1 MKKLVSV
8 ALSAIMTVSVLAP
21 CRGVMAQ
28 QAAESET
35 ISTYSA
41 SRASDESKFI
51 IDENGVI
58 TSYKGYKLT
67 VTVPETINGI
77 IPTKIGDGAFENN
90 VVVRNITL
98 PDSVTVIGKNA
109 FKKSYVE
116 TVTANGVVEL
126 QDSCFAKSSL
136 KSADFP
142 KTEVEHNAFNG
153 SNIASVNMPKLK
165 SADGGFTDCKK
176 LKTVKVASLESIAN
190 GAFSGCTA
198 LQKVYASKLKKFDSS
213 DFSDSKTIEMLFLP
227 GADTIN
233 LDVTHNMTLYCGDN
247 WKNGGISN
255 PNKYTLNIIG
265 GDDVV
270 SQHTQNL
277 DNDAYT
283 HRSTDDII
291 DTLGAQIRTKDNGL
305 RFGFQIDM
313 QKLDFFS
320 LLLSATDAS
329 FGFVY
334 TYDSLDGK
342 TEAEKNQILRAGA
355 SGVHTR
361 TASNYNSNGFYF
373 NYNAVFTSIPSNHL
387 SDKVYIR
394 GYFCVDGM
402 YIYSP
407 VVSNSYADVASAVLA
422 DDSVEQGIKDSV
434 KLSLKEVQ

>member
-35 ISTYSA
+35 VSTYSA

-67 VTVPETINGI
+67 VTVPETIKGI

-90 VVVRNITL
+90 VIVRNITL

-142 KTEVEHNAFNG
+142 KTEIEHNAFNG
-153 SNIASVNMPKLK
+153 SNIASVDMPKLK

-176 LKTVKVASLESIAN
+176 LKTVKVSSLESIAN

-227 GADTIN
+227 SADTIN

-277 DNDAYT
+277 ESDAYT

-291 DTLGAQIRTKDNGL
+291 DTLGAQIRTRDNGL
-305 RFGFQIDM
+305 RFGFQM
-313 QKLDFFS
+313 NTQKLNLFD
-320 LLLSATDAS
+320 LLLSATNAE

-342 TEAEKNQILRAGA
+342 TQEEQNQLLRAGKN
-355 SGVHTR
+355 GVH
-361 TASNYNSNGFYF
+361 SKIGNNYNSSGFYF
-373 NYNAVFTSIPSNHL
+373 NYNAVFTGIPSNHL
-387 SDKVYIR
+387 NDEISIR

-402 YIYSP
+402 YFYSP
-407 VVSNSYADVASAVLA
+407 VITRSYAEVASSVLA
-422 DDSVEQGIKDSV
+422 DNSVEQGIKNNV
-434 KLSLKEVQ
+434 KLSLGEV

>member
-1 MKKLVSV
+1 MKKFVSV
-8 ALSAIMTVSVLAP
+8 ALSAIMAVSVLAP
-21 CRGVMAQ
+21 CQGVLAQ
-28 QAAESET
+28 ENVNYET
-35 ISTYSA
+35 VSSYSA
-41 SRASDESKFI
+41 SRASDESKFV

-58 TSYKGYKLT
+58 TAYKGYKLT

-116 TVTANGVVEL
+116 TVTANGAVEL

-142 KTEVEHNAFNG
+142 KAEIEHNAFNG

-165 SADGGFTDCKK
+165 NADGGFSDCKK
-176 LKTVKVASLESIAN
+176 LKTVKAPSLESIAN
-190 GAFSGCTA
+190 GAFGGCTA
-198 LQKVYASKLKKFDSS
+198 LQKVYASKLKNFDSS

-227 GADTIN
+227 SADTIN

-265 GDDVV
+265 GDEVV

-277 DNDAYT
+277 DSDAYV

-291 DTLGAQIRTKDNGL
+291 DALGAQIRTRDNGL
-305 RFGFQIDM
+305 RFGFQM
-313 QKLDFFS
+313 NTQKLNLFD
-320 LLLSATDAS
+320 LLLSATNAE

-342 TEAEKNQILRAGA
+342 TQEEQNQLLRAGKN
-355 SGVHTR
+355 GVHSKTG
-361 TASNYNSNGFYF
+361 SNYNSSGFYF
-373 NYNAVFTSIPSNHL
+373 NYNAVFTGIPSNHL
-387 SDKVYIR
+387 NDEISIR
-394 GYFCVDGM
+394 SYFCVDGM
-402 YIYSP
+402 YFFSP
-407 VVSNSYADVASAVLA
+407 VITRSYAEVASSVLA
-422 DDSVEQGIKDSV
+422 DNSVEQGIKNNV
-434 KLSLKEVQ
+434 KLSLGEV

>member
-1 MKKLVSV
+1 
-8 ALSAIMTVSVLAP
+8 
-21 CRGVMAQ
+21 
-28 QAAESET
+28 
-35 ISTYSA
+35 
-41 SRASDESKFI
+41 
-51 IDENGVI
+51 
-58 TSYKGYKLT
+58 
-67 VTVPETINGI
+67 
-77 IPTKIGDGAFENN
+77 
-90 VVVRNITL
+90 
-98 PDSVTVIGKNA
+98 
-109 FKKSYVE
+109 
-116 TVTANGVVEL
+116 
-126 QDSCFAKSSL
+126 
-136 KSADFP
+136 
-142 KTEVEHNAFNG
+142 
-153 SNIASVNMPKLK
+153 MPKLK

-176 LKTVKVASLESIAN
+176 LKTVKVSSLESITN

-247 WKNGGISN
+247 WKNGDISN
-255 PNKYTLNIIG
+255 PNKFNLNIIG
-265 GDDVV
+265 GDNVV
-270 SQHTQNL
+270 SMHTKNL

-320 LLLSATDAS
+320 LLLSATDAE

-334 TYDSLDGK
+334 TYDSLEEK
-342 TEAEKNQILRAGA
+342 TQEEKNNLLRIGNN
-355 SGVHTR
+355 GVHSKI
-361 TASNYNSNGFYF
+361 ASNYNSKGFYF

>member
-1 MKKLVSV
+1 MKKFVSV
-8 ALSAIMTVSVLAP
+8 ALSAIMAASVLAP
-21 CRGVMAQ
+21 CQGVLAQ
-28 QAAESET
+28 ENVNYET
-35 ISTYSA
+35 VGTYSA

-51 IDENGVI
+51 IDENGVV
-58 TSYKGYKLT
+58 TAYKGYKLT

-90 VVVRNITL
+90 VVVRNITF

-142 KTEVEHNAFNG
+142 KAEIEHNAFNG

-165 SADGGFTDCKK
+165 NADGGFSDCKK
-176 LKTVKVASLESIAN
+176 LKTVKVSSLESIAN
-190 GAFSGCTA
+190 RAFSGCTA

-265 GDDVV
+265 GDEVV

-277 DNDAYT
+277 DSDAYV

-291 DTLGAQIRTKDNGL
+291 DTLGAQIRTRDNGL
-305 RFGFQIDM
+305 RFGFQM
-313 QKLDFFS
+313 NTQKLNLFD
-320 LLLSATDAS
+320 LLLSATNAE

-334 TYDSLDGK
+334 TYNSLDGK
-342 TEAEKNQILRAGA
+342 TQEEQNQLLRAGKN
-355 SGVHTR
+355 GVHSKTG
-361 TASNYNSNGFYF
+361 SNYNSSGFYF
-373 NYNAVFTSIPSNHL
+373 NYNAVFTGIPSNHL
-387 SDKVYIR
+387 NDEISIR

-402 YIYSP
+402 YFYSP
-407 VVSNSYADVASAVLA
+407 VITRSYAEVASSVLA
-422 DDSVEQGIKDSV
+422 DNSVEQGVKNNV
-434 KLSLKEVQ
+434 KLSLGEV

>member
-1 MKKLVSV
+1 MKKFVSV

-21 CRGVMAQ
+21 CQGVMAQ
-28 QAAESET
+28 EASSFET
-35 ISTYSA
+35 VSTYSA
-41 SRASDESKFI
+41 PRATEESKFT

-58 TSYKGYKLT
+58 TAYRGVKRSI
-67 VTVPETINGI
+67 VVPDTINGI
-77 IPTKIGDGAFENN
+77 VPTKIGDGVFESNI
-90 VVVRNITL
+90 VIRSITL
-98 PDSVTVIGKNA
+98 PDTVTVIGKNA
-109 FKKSYVE
+109 FRKSYVE
-116 TVTANGVVEL
+116 TVTAKGVL
-126 QDSCFAKSSL
+126 RLDDYCFANSSL

-142 KTEVEHNAFNG
+142 VVEEEYNAFNG

-165 SADGGFTDCKK
+165 VAENGFTGCKK
-176 LKTVKVASLESIAN
+176 LKTVNASSLETVGSD
-190 GAFSGCTA
+190 AFSGCTS
-198 LQKVYASKLKKFDSS
+198 LQKLYASKLKSFNSS

-247 WKNGGISN
+247 WKNGDISN
-255 PNKYTLNIIG
+255 PDKFALNIIG
-265 GDDVV
+265 GDEVV

-277 DNDAYT
+277 DSEAYV

-291 DTLGAQIRTKDNGL
+291 DALGTQIRTRDNGL

-320 LLLSATDAS
+320 LLLSATDAE

-355 SGVHTR
+355 SGVHTK
-361 TASNYNSNGFYF
+361 TAGNYNSNGFYF

-407 VVSNSYADVASAVLA
+407 VVSNSYADVAFAVLN
-422 DDSVEQGIKDSV
+422 DDSVEQSIKENV

>member
-1 MKKLVSV
+1 MKKFLSV
-8 ALSAIMTVSVLAP
+8 AMSAIMAVSVLAP
-21 CRGVMAQ
+21 CQGVMAQ
-28 QAAESET
+28 ENVNYET
-35 ISTYSA
+35 VSTYSA

-51 IDENGVI
+51 IDKNGVV
-58 TSYKGYKLT
+58 TAYKGYKLT

-98 PDSVTVIGKNA
+98 PDSVTVIGKKA

-126 QDSCFAKSSL
+126 QDSCFAQSSL

-142 KTEVEHNAFNG
+142 KAEIEHNAFNG

-165 SADGGFTDCKK
+165 NADGGFSDCKK
-176 LKTVKVASLESIAN
+176 LKTVKASSLESIAN
-190 GAFSGCTA
+190 GAFGGCTA
-198 LQKVYASKLKKFDSS
+198 LQKVYASKLKNFNSS

-227 GADTIN
+227 SADTIN

-265 GDDVV
+265 GDEVV
-270 SQHTQNL
+270 ALHTSDL
-277 DNDAYT
+277 ESDAYV

-291 DTLGAQIRTKDNGL
+291 DALGAQIRTRDNGL
-305 RFGFQIDM
+305 RFGFQM
-313 QKLDFFS
+313 NTQKLNLFD
-320 LLLSATDAS
+320 LLLSATNAE

-342 TEAEKNQILRAGA
+342 TQEEQNQLLRAGKN
-355 SGVHTR
+355 GVHSKTG
-361 TASNYNSNGFYF
+361 SNYNSSGFYF
-373 NYNAVFTSIPSNHL
+373 NYNAVFTGIPSNHL
-387 SDKVYIR
+387 NDEISIR

-402 YIYSP
+402 YFYSP
-407 VVSNSYADVASAVLA
+407 VITRSYAEVASSVLA
-422 DDSVEQGIKDSV
+422 DNSVEQGVKNNV
-434 KLSLKEVQ
+434 KLSLGEV

>member
-35 ISTYSA
+35 VSTYSA

-165 SADGGFTDCKK
+165 NADGGFSDCKK
-176 LKTVKVASLESIAN
+176 LKTVKASSLESIAN
-190 GAFSGCTA
+190 GAFGGCTA
-198 LQKVYASKLKKFDSS
+198 LQKVYASKLKNFDSS

-227 GADTIN
+227 SADTIN

-265 GDDVV
+265 GDEVV
-270 SQHTQNL
+270 ALHTSDL
-277 DNDAYT
+277 DSDAYV

-291 DTLGAQIRTKDNGL
+291 DALGAQIRTRDNGL
-305 RFGFQIDM
+305 RFGFQM
-313 QKLDFFS
+313 NTQKLNLFD
-320 LLLSATDAS
+320 LLLSATNAE

-342 TEAEKNQILRAGA
+342 TQEEQNQLLRAGKN
-355 SGVHTR
+355 GVHSKIG
-361 TASNYNSNGFYF
+361 SNYNSSGFYF
-373 NYNAVFTSIPSNHL
+373 NYNAVFTGIPSNHL
-387 SDKVYIR
+387 NDEISIR

-407 VVSNSYADVASAVLA
+407 VVSNSYADVALAVLN
-422 DDSVEQGIKDSV
+422 DEYVEQGIKNNV
-434 KLSLKEVQ
+434 KLSLREV

>member
-1 MKKLVSV
+1 MKKFVSV
-8 ALSAIMTVSVLAP
+8 ALSAIMAVSVLAP
-21 CRGVMAQ
+21 CQGVLAQ
-28 QAAESET
+28 ENVNYET
-35 ISTYSA
+35 VSTYSA

-58 TSYKGYKLT
+58 TAYKGYKLT

-126 QDSCFAKSSL
+126 QDSCFARSSL

-142 KTEVEHNAFNG
+142 KAEIEHNAFNG

-165 SADGGFTDCKK
+165 NADGGFTDCKK
-176 LKTVKVASLESIAN
+176 LKTVKASSLESIGN

-227 GADTIN
+227 SADTIN

-247 WKNGGISN
+247 WKNGDISN

-265 GDDVV
+265 GDEVV

-277 DNDAYT
+277 DSDAYV

-291 DTLGAQIRTKDNGL
+291 DALGAQIRTRDNGL
-305 RFGFQIDM
+305 RFGFQM
-313 QKLDFFS
+313 NTQKLNLFD
-320 LLLSATDAS
+320 LLLSATNAE

-342 TEAEKNQILRAGA
+342 TQEEQNQLLRAGKN
-355 SGVHTR
+355 GVHSKIG
-361 TASNYNSNGFYF
+361 SNYNSSGFYF
-373 NYNAVFTSIPSNHL
+373 NYNAVFTGIPSNHL
-387 SDKVYIR
+387 NDEISIR

-402 YIYSP
+402 YFYSP
-407 VVSNSYADVASAVLA
+407 VITRSYAEVASSVLA
-422 DDSVEQGIKDSV
+422 DNSVEQEVKNNV
-434 KLSLKEVQ
+434 KLSLGEV

>member
-1 MKKLVSV
+1 MKKFLSV
-8 ALSAIMTVSVLAP
+8 ALSAIMAVSVLAP
-21 CRGVMAQ
+21 CQGVLAQ
-28 QAAESET
+28 ENVNYET
-35 ISTYSA
+35 VSSYSA
-41 SRASDESKFI
+41 SRASDESKFV
-51 IDENGVI
+51 IDENGVV
-58 TSYKGYKLT
+58 TAYKGYKLT

-142 KTEVEHNAFNG
+142 KAEIEHNAFNG

-165 SADGGFTDCKK
+165 SADGGFSDCKK
-176 LKTVKVASLESIAN
+176 LKTVKASSLESIAN
-190 GAFSGCTA
+190 GAFGGCTA

-227 GADTIN
+227 SADTIN

-265 GDDVV
+265 GDEVV

-277 DNDAYT
+277 DSDAYV

-291 DTLGAQIRTKDNGL
+291 DALGAQIRTRDNGL
-305 RFGFQIDM
+305 RFGFQM
-313 QKLDFFS
+313 NTQKLNLFD
-320 LLLSATDAS
+320 LLLSATNAE

-342 TEAEKNQILRAGA
+342 TQEEQNQLLRAGKN
-355 SGVHTR
+355 GVHSKTG
-361 TASNYNSNGFYF
+361 SNYNSSGFYF

-407 VVSNSYADVASAVLA
+407 VVSNSYADVALAVLN
-422 DDSVEQGIKDSV
+422 DEYVEQGIKNNV
-434 KLSLKEVQ
+434 KLSLGEV

>member
-1 MKKLVSV
+1 MKKFVSV
-8 ALSAIMTVSVLAP
+8 ALSAIMAVSVLAP
-21 CRGVMAQ
+21 CQGVMAQ
-28 QAAESET
+28 ENVNYET
-35 ISTYSA
+35 VSTYSA

-58 TSYKGYKLT
+58 TAYKGYKLT
-67 VTVPETINGI
+67 VTVPKTINGI

-142 KTEVEHNAFNG
+142 KAEIEHNAFNG
-153 SNIASVNMPKLK
+153 SNIASVNMPKLR
-165 SADGGFTDCKK
+165 SADGGFSDCKK
-176 LKTVKVASLESIAN
+176 LKTVKASSLESIGN
-190 GAFSGCTA
+190 GAFGGCTA
-198 LQKVYASKLKKFDSS
+198 LQKVYASKLKNFDSS
-213 DFSDSKTIEMLFLP
+213 DFFDSKTIEMLFLP
-227 GADTIN
+227 SADTIN

-265 GDDVV
+265 GDEVV
-270 SQHTQNL
+270 ALHTSDL
-277 DNDAYT
+277 DSDAYV

-291 DTLGAQIRTKDNGL
+291 DALGAQIRTRDNGL
-305 RFGFQIDM
+305 RFGFQM
-313 QKLDFFS
+313 NTQKLNLFD
-320 LLLSATDAS
+320 LLLSATNAE

-342 TEAEKNQILRAGA
+342 TQEEQNQLLRAGKN
-355 SGVHTR
+355 GVHSKTG
-361 TASNYNSNGFYF
+361 SNYNSSGFYF
-373 NYNAVFTSIPSNHL
+373 NYNAVFTGIPLNHL
-387 SDKVYIR
+387 NDKISIR

-402 YIYSP
+402 YFYSP
-407 VVSNSYADVASAVLA
+407 VITRSYAEVASSVLA
-422 DDSVEQGIKDSV
+422 DNSVEQGVKNNV
-434 KLSLKEVQ
+434 KLSLGEV

>member
-21 CRGVMAQ
+21 CQGVMAQ

-35 ISTYSA
+35 VSTYSA

-142 KTEVEHNAFNG
+142 KTEIEHNAFNG
-153 SNIASVNMPKLK
+153 SNIASVDMPKLK
-165 SADGGFTDCKK
+165 SADGGFSDCKK
-176 LKTVKVASLESIAN
+176 LKTVKASSLESIDN
-190 GAFSGCTA
+190 GAFGGCTA
-198 LQKVYASKLKKFDSS
+198 LQKVYASKLKSFDSS

-227 GADTIN
+227 SADTIN

-265 GDDVV
+265 GDEVV

-277 DNDAYT
+277 DSDAYV

-291 DTLGAQIRTKDNGL
+291 DTLGAQIRTRDNGL
-305 RFGFQIDM
+305 RFGFQM
-313 QKLDFFS
+313 NTQKLNLFD
-320 LLLSATDAS
+320 LLLSATNAE

-342 TEAEKNQILRAGA
+342 TQEEQNQLLRAGKN
-355 SGVHTR
+355 GVHSKTG
-361 TASNYNSNGFYF
+361 SNYNSSGFYF
-373 NYNAVFTSIPSNHL
+373 NYNAVFTGIPSNHL
-387 SDKVYIR
+387 NDEISIR

-402 YIYSP
+402 YFYSP
-407 VVSNSYADVASAVLA
+407 VITRSYAEVASSVLA
-422 DDSVEQGIKDSV
+422 DNSVEQGIKNNV
-434 KLSLKEVQ
+434 KLSLGEV

>member
-1 MKKLVSV
+1 MKKFLSV
-8 ALSAIMTVSVLAP
+8 ALSAIMAVSVLAP
-21 CRGVMAQ
+21 CQGVLAQ
-28 QAAESET
+28 ENVNYET
-35 ISTYSA
+35 VSSYSA
-41 SRASDESKFI
+41 SRASDESKFV
-51 IDENGVI
+51 IDENGVV
-58 TSYKGYKLT
+58 TAYKGYKLT

-142 KTEVEHNAFNG
+142 KAEIEHNAFNG

-165 SADGGFTDCKK
+165 SADGGFSDCKK
-176 LKTVKVASLESIAN
+176 LKTVKASSLESIAN
-190 GAFSGCTA
+190 GAFGGCTA

-227 GADTIN
+227 SADTIN

-265 GDDVV
+265 GDEVV

-277 DNDAYT
+277 DSDAYV

-291 DTLGAQIRTKDNGL
+291 DALGAQIRTRDNGL
-305 RFGFQIDM
+305 RFGFQM
-313 QKLDFFS
+313 NTQKLNLFD
-320 LLLSATDAS
+320 LLLSATNAE

-342 TEAEKNQILRAGA
+342 TQEEQNQLLRAGKN
-355 SGVHTR
+355 GVHSKTG
-361 TASNYNSNGFYF
+361 SNYNSSGFYF
-373 NYNAVFTSIPSNHL
+373 NYNAVFTGIPSNHL
-387 SDKVYIR
+387 NDEISIR

-402 YIYSP
+402 YFYSP
-407 VVSNSYADVASAVLA
+407 VITRSYAEVASSVLA
-422 DDSVEQGIKDSV
+422 DNSVEQGVKNNV
-434 KLSLKEVQ
+434 KLSLGEV

>member
-1 MKKLVSV
+1 MKKFVSV
-8 ALSAIMTVSVLAP
+8 ALSAIMAVSVLAP
-21 CRGVMAQ
+21 CQGVLAQ
-28 QAAESET
+28 ENVNYET
-35 ISTYSA
+35 VSTYSA

-51 IDENGVI
+51 IDKNGVI
-58 TSYKGYKLT
+58 TAYKGYKLT

-142 KTEVEHNAFNG
+142 KAEIEHNAFNG

-165 SADGGFTDCKK
+165 SADGGFSDCKK
-176 LKTVKVASLESIAN
+176 LKTVKASSLESIAN
-190 GAFSGCTA
+190 RAFGGCTA

-227 GADTIN
+227 SADTIN

-247 WKNGGISN
+247 WKNGDISN

-265 GDDVV
+265 GDEVV

-277 DNDAYT
+277 DSDAYI

-291 DTLGAQIRTKDNGL
+291 DALGAQIRTRDNGL
-305 RFGFQIDM
+305 RFGFQM
-313 QKLDFFS
+313 NTQKLNLFD
-320 LLLSATDAS
+320 LLLSATNAE

-342 TEAEKNQILRAGA
+342 TQEEQNQLLRAGKN
-355 SGVHTR
+355 GVHSKNG
-361 TASNYNSNGFYF
+361 SNYNSSGFYF
-373 NYNAVFTSIPSNHL
+373 NYNAVFTGIPLNHL
-387 SDKVYIR
+387 NDEISIR

-402 YIYSP
+402 YFYSP
-407 VVSNSYADVASAVLA
+407 VITRSYAEVASSVLA
-422 DDSVEQGIKDSV
+422 DNSVEQGVKNNV
-434 KLSLKEVQ
+434 KLSLGEV

>member
-1 MKKLVSV
+1 MKKFVSV
-8 ALSAIMTVSVLAP
+8 ALSAIMAASVLAP
-21 CRGVMAQ
+21 CQGVLAQ
-28 QAAESET
+28 ENVNYET
-35 ISTYSA
+35 VGTYSA
-41 SRASDESKFI
+41 TRASDESKFV

-58 TSYKGYKLT
+58 TAYKGYKLT

-142 KTEVEHNAFNG
+142 KAEIEHNAFNG

-165 SADGGFTDCKK
+165 NADGGFTDCKK
-176 LKTVKVASLESIAN
+176 LKTVKASSLESIAN
-190 GAFSGCTA
+190 GAFGGCTA

-265 GDDVV
+265 GDEVV
-270 SQHTQNL
+270 ALHTSDL
-277 DNDAYT
+277 ESDAYV

-291 DTLGAQIRTKDNGL
+291 DTLGAQIRTRDNGL
-305 RFGFQIDM
+305 RFGFQM
-313 QKLDFFS
+313 NTQKLNLFD
-320 LLLSATDAS
+320 LLLSATNAE

-342 TEAEKNQILRAGA
+342 TQEEQNQLLRAGKN
-355 SGVHTR
+355 GVHSKTG
-361 TASNYNSNGFYF
+361 SNYNSSGFYF
-373 NYNAVFTSIPSNHL
+373 NYNAVFTGIPSNHL
-387 SDKVYIR
+387 NDEISIR

-402 YIYSP
+402 YFYSP
-407 VVSNSYADVASAVLA
+407 VITRSYAEVASSVLA
-422 DDSVEQGIKDSV
+422 DNSVEQGIKNNV
-434 KLSLKEVQ
+434 KLSLGEV

>member
-1 MKKLVSV
+1 MKKFVSV
-8 ALSAIMTVSVLAP
+8 ALSAIMAASVLAP
-21 CRGVMAQ
+21 CQGVLAQ
-28 QAAESET
+28 ENVNYET
-35 ISTYSA
+35 VSSYSA
-41 SRASDESKFI
+41 TRATDESKFI

-58 TSYKGYKLT
+58 TAYKGYKLT

-142 KTEVEHNAFNG
+142 KAEIEHNAFNG

-165 SADGGFTDCKK
+165 SADGGFSDCKK
-176 LKTVKVASLESIAN
+176 LKTVKASSLESIAN
-190 GAFSGCTA
+190 RAFGGCTA

-227 GADTIN
+227 SADTIN

-247 WKNGGISN
+247 WKNGDISN

-265 GDDVV
+265 GDEVV

-277 DNDAYT
+277 DSDAYI

-291 DTLGAQIRTKDNGL
+291 DALGAQIRTRDNGL
-305 RFGFQIDM
+305 RFGFQM
-313 QKLDFFS
+313 NTQKLNLFD
-320 LLLSATDAS
+320 LLLSATNAE

-342 TEAEKNQILRAGA
+342 TQEEQNQLLRAGKN
-355 SGVHTR
+355 GVHSKNG
-361 TASNYNSNGFYF
+361 SNYNSSGFYF
-373 NYNAVFTSIPSNHL
+373 NYNAVFTGIPLNHL
-387 SDKVYIR
+387 NDEISIR

-402 YIYSP
+402 YFYSP
-407 VVSNSYADVASAVLA
+407 VITRSYAEVASSVLA
-422 DDSVEQGIKDSV
+422 DNSVEQGVKNNV
-434 KLSLKEVQ
+434 KLSLGEV

>member
-1 MKKLVSV
+1 MKKFLSV

-21 CRGVMAQ
+21 CQGVLAQ
-28 QAAESET
+28 ENVNYET
-35 ISTYSA
+35 VSTYSA

-51 IDENGVI
+51 IDENGVV
-58 TSYKGYKLT
+58 TAYKGYKLT

-77 IPTKIGDGAFENN
+77 VPTKIGDGAFENN

-165 SADGGFTDCKK
+165 NADGGFSDCKK
-176 LKTVKVASLESIAN
+176 LKTVKASSLESIAN

-255 PNKYTLNIIG
+255 PDKFALNIIG
-265 GDDVV
+265 GDEVV

-277 DNDAYT
+277 DSDAYV

-291 DTLGAQIRTKDNGL
+291 DALGAQIRTRDNGL
-305 RFGFQIDM
+305 RFGFQM
-313 QKLDFFS
+313 NTQKLNLFD
-320 LLLSATDAS
+320 LLLSATNAE

-342 TEAEKNQILRAGA
+342 TQEEQNQLLRAGKN
-355 SGVHTR
+355 GVHSKIG
-361 TASNYNSNGFYF
+361 SNYNSSVFYF
-373 NYNAVFTSIPSNHL
+373 NYNAVFTGIPSNHL

-422 DDSVEQGIKDSV
+422 DDSVEQGVKNNV
-434 KLSLKEVQ
+434 KLSLGEV

>member
-1 MKKLVSV
+1 MKKFLSV
-8 ALSAIMTVSVLAP
+8 ALSAIMAVSVLAP
-21 CRGVMAQ
+21 CQGVMAQ
-28 QAAESET
+28 ENVNYET
-35 ISTYSA
+35 VGTYSA

-51 IDENGVI
+51 IDENGVV
-58 TSYKGYKLT
+58 TAYKGYKLT
-67 VTVPETINGI
+67 VTVPDTINGI

-142 KTEVEHNAFNG
+142 KAEIEHNAFNG

-165 SADGGFTDCKK
+165 NADGGFSDCKK
-176 LKTVKVASLESIAN
+176 LKTVKASSLESIAN
-190 GAFSGCTA
+190 GAFVGCTA
-198 LQKVYASKLKKFDSS
+198 LQKVYASKLKNFDSS

-227 GADTIN
+227 SADTIN

-265 GDDVV
+265 GDEVA

-277 DNDAYT
+277 DSDAYV

-291 DTLGAQIRTKDNGL
+291 DALGAQIRTRDNGL
-305 RFGFQIDM
+305 RFGFQM
-313 QKLDFFS
+313 NTQKLNLFD
-320 LLLSATDAS
+320 LLLSATNAE

-334 TYDSLDGK
+334 TYDSLDDK
-342 TEAEKNQILRAGA
+342 TQEEQNQLLRAGKN
-355 SGVHTR
+355 GVHSKTG
-361 TASNYNSNGFYF
+361 SNYNSSGFYF
-373 NYNAVFTSIPSNHL
+373 NYNAVFTGIPLNHL
-387 SDKVYIR
+387 NDEISIR

-402 YIYSP
+402 YFYSP
-407 VVSNSYADVASAVLA
+407 VITRSYVEVASSVLA
-422 DDSVEQGIKDSV
+422 DNSVEQEVKNNV
-434 KLSLKEVQ
+434 KLSLGEV

>member
-1 MKKLVSV
+1 MKKFLSV
-8 ALSAIMTVSVLAP
+8 ALSAIMAVSVLAP
-21 CRGVMAQ
+21 CQGVLAQ
-28 QAAESET
+28 ENVNYET
-35 ISTYSA
+35 VGTYSA

-58 TSYKGYKLT
+58 TAYKGYKLT

-126 QDSCFAKSSL
+126 QDSCFAQSSL

-142 KTEVEHNAFNG
+142 KAEIEHNAFNG
-153 SNIASVNMPKLK
+153 SNIASVDMPKLK
-165 SADGGFTDCKK
+165 SADGGFSDCKK
-176 LKTVKVASLESIAN
+176 LKTVKASSLESIAN
-190 GAFSGCTA
+190 GAFGGCSA

-227 GADTIN
+227 SADTIN

-265 GDDVV
+265 GDEVV

-277 DNDAYT
+277 DSDAYV

-291 DTLGAQIRTKDNGL
+291 DALGAQIRTRDNGL
-305 RFGFQIDM
+305 RFGFQM
-313 QKLDFFS
+313 NTQKLNLFD
-320 LLLSATDAS
+320 LLLSATNAE

-334 TYDSLDGK
+334 TYNSLDGK
-342 TEAEKNQILRAGA
+342 TQEEQNQLLRAGKN
-355 SGVHTR
+355 GVHSKTGN
-361 TASNYNSNGFYF
+361 NYNSSGFYF
-373 NYNAVFTSIPSNHL
+373 NYNAVFTGIPSNHL
-387 SDKVYIR
+387 NDEISIR

-402 YIYSP
+402 YFYSP
-407 VVSNSYADVASAVLA
+407 VITRSYAEVASSVLA
-422 DDSVEQGIKDSV
+422 DNSVEQGVKNNV
-434 KLSLKEVQ
+434 KLSLGEV

>member
-1 MKKLVSV
+1 MKKFVSV
-8 ALSAIMTVSVLAP
+8 ALSAIMAVSVLAP
-21 CRGVMAQ
+21 CQGVMAQ
-28 QAAESET
+28 ENVNYET
-35 ISTYSA
+35 VSSYSA
-41 SRASDESKFI
+41 TRATDESKFV

-58 TSYKGYKLT
+58 TAYKGYKLT
-67 VTVPETINGI
+67 VTVPDTINGI

-142 KTEVEHNAFNG
+142 KAEIEHNAFNG

-176 LKTVKVASLESIAN
+176 LKTVKASSLESIGN
-190 GAFSGCTA
+190 GAFGGCTA

-227 GADTIN
+227 SADTIN

-247 WKNGGISN
+247 WKNGDISN
-255 PNKYTLNIIG
+255 PNKFALNIIG

-277 DNDAYT
+277 DNDAYI

-291 DTLGAQIRTKDNGL
+291 DTLGAQIRTRDNGL
-305 RFGFQIDM
+305 RFGFQM
-313 QKLDFFS
+313 NTQKLNLFD
-320 LLLSATDAS
+320 LLLSATNAE

-342 TEAEKNQILRAGA
+342 TQEEQNQLLRAGKN
-355 SGVHTR
+355 GVHSKIG
-361 TASNYNSNGFYF
+361 SNYNSSGFYF
-373 NYNAVFTSIPSNHL
+373 NYNAVFTGIPSNHL
-387 SDKVYIR
+387 NDEISIR
-394 GYFCVDGM
+394 SYFCVDGM
-402 YIYSP
+402 YFYSP
-407 VVSNSYADVASAVLA
+407 VITRSYAEVASSVLS
-422 DDSVEQGIKDSV
+422 DNSVEQGVKNNV
-434 KLSLKEVQ
+434 KLSLGEV

>member
-1 MKKLVSV
+1 MKKFLSV
-8 ALSAIMTVSVLAP
+8 ALSAIMAASVLAP
-21 CRGVMAQ
+21 CQGVMAQ
-28 QAAESET
+28 ENVNYET
-35 ISTYSA
+35 VSTYSA

-51 IDENGVI
+51 IDKNGVI
-58 TSYKGYKLT
+58 TAYKGYKLT

-165 SADGGFTDCKK
+165 NADGGFSDCKK
-176 LKTVKVASLESIAN
+176 LKTVKASSLESIAN
-190 GAFSGCTA
+190 GAFGGCTA

-255 PNKYTLNIIG
+255 PDKFALNIIG
-265 GDDVV
+265 GDEVV

-277 DNDAYT
+277 DSDAYV

-291 DTLGAQIRTKDNGL
+291 DALGAQIRTRDNGL
-305 RFGFQIDM
+305 RFGFQM
-313 QKLDFFS
+313 NTQKLNLFD
-320 LLLSATDAS
+320 LLLSATNAE

-342 TEAEKNQILRAGA
+342 TQEEQNQLLRAGKN
-355 SGVHTR
+355 GVHSKIG
-361 TASNYNSNGFYF
+361 SNYNSSGFYF
-373 NYNAVFTSIPSNHL
+373 NYNAVFTGIPSNHL
-387 SDKVYIR
+387 NDEISIR

-402 YIYSP
+402 YFYSP
-407 VVSNSYADVASAVLA
+407 VITRSYAEVASSVLA
-422 DDSVEQGIKDSV
+422 DNSVEQGVKNNV
-434 KLSLKEVQ
+434 KLSLGEV

>member
-1 MKKLVSV
+1 MKKFVSV
-8 ALSAIMTVSVLAP
+8 ALSAIMAVSVLAP
-21 CRGVMAQ
+21 CQGVMAQ
-28 QAAESET
+28 ENVNYET
-35 ISTYSA
+35 VSTYSA

-58 TSYKGYKLT
+58 TAYKGYKLT

-142 KTEVEHNAFNG
+142 KAEIEHNAFNG

-165 SADGGFTDCKK
+165 NADGGFTDCKK
-176 LKTVKVASLESIAN
+176 LKTVKASSLESIGN

-198 LQKVYASKLKKFDSS
+198 LQKVYASKLKNFDSS

-227 GADTIN
+227 SADTIN

-265 GDDVV
+265 GDEVV

-277 DNDAYT
+277 DSDAYV

-291 DTLGAQIRTKDNGL
+291 DALGAQIRTRDNGL
-305 RFGFQIDM
+305 RFGFQM
-313 QKLDFFS
+313 NTQKLNLFD
-320 LLLSATDAS
+320 LLLSATNAE

-342 TEAEKNQILRAGA
+342 TQEEQNQLLRAGKN
-355 SGVHTR
+355 GVH
-361 TASNYNSNGFYF
+361 SKIGNNYNSSGFYF
-373 NYNAVFTSIPSNHL
+373 NYNAVFTGIPSNHL
-387 SDKVYIR
+387 NDEISIR

-402 YIYSP
+402 YFYSP
-407 VVSNSYADVASAVLA
+407 VITRSYAEVASSVLA
-422 DDSVEQGIKDSV
+422 DNSVEQGIKNNV
-434 KLSLKEVQ
+434 KLSLGEV

>member
-1 MKKLVSV
+1 MKKFLSV
-8 ALSAIMTVSVLAP
+8 ALSAIMAASVLAP
-21 CRGVMAQ
+21 CQGVMAQ
-28 QAAESET
+28 ENVNYET
-35 ISTYSA
+35 VSTYSA

-58 TSYKGYKLT
+58 TAYKGYKLT

-142 KTEVEHNAFNG
+142 KAEIEHNAFNG

-165 SADGGFTDCKK
+165 NADGGFSDCKK
-176 LKTVKVASLESIAN
+176 LKTVKASSLESIAN
-190 GAFSGCTA
+190 GAFGGCTA

-227 GADTIN
+227 SADTIN
-233 LDVTHNMTLYCGDN
+233 LDVTHNMTLLCGDN

-265 GDDVV
+265 GDEVV

-277 DNDAYT
+277 DSDAYV

-291 DTLGAQIRTKDNGL
+291 DALGAQIRTRDNGL
-305 RFGFQIDM
+305 RFGFQM
-313 QKLDFFS
+313 NTQKLNLFD
-320 LLLSATDAS
+320 LLLSATNAE

-334 TYDSLDGK
+334 TYNSLDGK
-342 TEAEKNQILRAGA
+342 TQEEQNQLLRAGKN
-355 SGVHTR
+355 GVHSKIG
-361 TASNYNSNGFYF
+361 SNYNSSGFYF
-373 NYNAVFTSIPSNHL
+373 NYNAVFTGIPSNHL
-387 SDKVYIR
+387 NDEISIR

-402 YIYSP
+402 YFYSP
-407 VVSNSYADVASAVLA
+407 VITRSYAEVASSVLA
-422 DDSVEQGIKDSV
+422 DNSVEQGVKNNV
-434 KLSLKEVQ
+434 KLSLGEV

>member
-1 MKKLVSV
+1 MKKFLSV
-8 ALSAIMTVSVLAP
+8 ALSAIMAVSVFAP
-21 CRGVMAQ
+21 CQGVMARQ
-28 QAAESET
+28 TAENET
-35 ISTYSA
+35 IGTYSA
-41 SRASDESKFI
+41 TRASDESKFV

-58 TSYKGYKLT
+58 TAYKGYKLT
-67 VTVPETINGI
+67 VTVPDTINGI

-126 QDSCFAKSSL
+126 QDSCFARSSL

-142 KTEVEHNAFNG
+142 KAEIEHNAFNG

-165 SADGGFTDCKK
+165 NADGGFSDCKK
-176 LKTVKVASLESIAN
+176 LKTVKASSLESIAN

-227 GADTIN
+227 SADTIN

-265 GDDVV
+265 GDEVV
-270 SQHTQNL
+270 ALHTSDL
-277 DNDAYT
+277 ESDAYV

-291 DTLGAQIRTKDNGL
+291 DALGAQIRTRDNGL
-305 RFGFQIDM
+305 RFGFQMNM
-313 QKLDFFS
+313 QKLNLYD
-320 LLLSATDAS
+320 LLISATNAE

-342 TEAEKNQILRAGA
+342 TQEEQNQLLRAGKN
-355 SGVHTR
+355 GVHSKTG
-361 TASNYNSNGFYF
+361 SNYNSSGFYF
-373 NYNAVFTSIPSNHL
+373 NYNAVFTGIPSNHL
-387 SDKVYIR
+387 NDEISIR

-402 YIYSP
+402 YFYSP
-407 VVSNSYADVASAVLA
+407 VITRSYAEVASSVLA
-422 DDSVEQGIKDSV
+422 DNSVEQGVKNNV
-434 KLSLKEVQ
+434 KLSLGEV

>member
-1 MKKLVSV
+1 MKKFVSV
-8 ALSAIMTVSVLAP
+8 ALSAIMAASVLAP
-21 CRGVMAQ
+21 CQGVLAQ
-28 QAAESET
+28 ENVNYET
-35 ISTYSA
+35 VGTYSA

-51 IDENGVI
+51 IDENGVV
-58 TSYKGYKLT
+58 TAYKGYKLT

-142 KTEVEHNAFNG
+142 KAEIEHNAFNG

-165 SADGGFTDCKK
+165 NADGGFSDCKK
-176 LKTVKVASLESIAN
+176 LKTVKAPSLESIGN
-190 GAFSGCTA
+190 GAFIGCTA
-198 LQKVYASKLKKFDSS
+198 LQKVYALKLKKFDSS

-227 GADTIN
+227 SADTIN

-265 GDDVV
+265 GDEVV

-277 DNDAYT
+277 DSDAYV

-291 DTLGAQIRTKDNGL
+291 DALGAQIRTRDNGL
-305 RFGFQIDM
+305 RFGFQM
-313 QKLDFFS
+313 NTQKLNLFD
-320 LLLSATDAS
+320 LLLSATNAE

-342 TEAEKNQILRAGA
+342 TQEEQNQLLRAGKN
-355 SGVHTR
+355 GVHSKTG
-361 TASNYNSNGFYF
+361 SNYNSSGFYF
-373 NYNAVFTSIPSNHL
+373 NYNAVFTGIPSNHL
-387 SDKVYIR
+387 NDKISIR

-402 YIYSP
+402 YFYSP
-407 VVSNSYADVASAVLA
+407 VITRSYAEVASSVLA
-422 DDSVEQGIKDSV
+422 DNSVEQGVKNNV
-434 KLSLKEVQ
+434 KLSLGEV

>member
-1 MKKLVSV
+1 MKKFVSV
-8 ALSAIMTVSVLAP
+8 ALSAIMAVSVLAP
-21 CRGVMAQ
+21 CQGVLAQ
-28 QAAESET
+28 ENVNYET
-35 ISTYSA
+35 VSTYSA
-41 SRASDESKFI
+41 SRASDESKFT
-51 IDENGVI
+51 IDENGVV
-58 TSYKGYKLT
+58 TAYKGYKLT

-77 IPTKIGDGAFENN
+77 VPTKIGDGAFENN

-142 KTEVEHNAFNG
+142 KAEIEHNAFNG

-165 SADGGFTDCKK
+165 SADGGFSDCKK
-176 LKTVKVASLESIAN
+176 LKTVKASSLESIAN
-190 GAFSGCTA
+190 GAFGGCTA
-198 LQKVYASKLKKFDSS
+198 LQKVYASKLKNFDSS

-227 GADTIN
+227 SADTIN

-265 GDDVV
+265 GDEVV

-277 DNDAYT
+277 DSDAYV

-291 DTLGAQIRTKDNGL
+291 DALGAQIRTRDNGL
-305 RFGFQIDM
+305 RFGFQM
-313 QKLDFFS
+313 NTQKLNLFD
-320 LLLSATDAS
+320 LLLSATNAE

-342 TEAEKNQILRAGA
+342 TQEEQNQLLRAGKN
-355 SGVHTR
+355 GVHSKTG
-361 TASNYNSNGFYF
+361 SNYNSSGFYF
-373 NYNAVFTSIPSNHL
+373 NYNAVFTGIPLNHL
-387 SDKVYIR
+387 NDEISIR

-402 YIYSP
+402 YFYSP
-407 VVSNSYADVASAVLA
+407 VITRSYAEVASSVLA
-422 DDSVEQGIKDSV
+422 DNSVEQGVKNNV
-434 KLSLKEVQ
+434 KLSLGEV

>member
-1 MKKLVSV
+1 MKKFLSV
-8 ALSAIMTVSVLAP
+8 ALSAIMAVSVLAP
-21 CRGVMAQ
+21 CQGVLAQ
-28 QAAESET
+28 ENVNYET
-35 ISTYSA
+35 VSTYSA

-51 IDENGVI
+51 IDKNGVI
-58 TSYKGYKLT
+58 TAYKGYKLT

-116 TVTANGVVEL
+116 TVTANGAVEL

-142 KTEVEHNAFNG
+142 KAEIEHNAFNG

-165 SADGGFTDCKK
+165 NADGGFSDCKK
-176 LKTVKVASLESIAN
+176 LKTVKASSLESITK
-190 GAFSGCTA
+190 GAFGGCTA

-227 GADTIN
+227 SADTIN
-233 LDVTHNMTLYCGDN
+233 LDVTHNMTFYCGDN
-247 WKNGGISN
+247 WKNGDISN
-255 PNKYTLNIIG
+255 PNKFALNIIG

-277 DNDAYT
+277 DNDAYI

-291 DTLGAQIRTKDNGL
+291 DALGAQIRTRDNGL
-305 RFGFQIDM
+305 RFGFQM
-313 QKLDFFS
+313 NTQKLNLFD
-320 LLLSATDAS
+320 LLLSATNAE

-342 TEAEKNQILRAGA
+342 TQEEQNQLLRAGKN
-355 SGVHTR
+355 GVH
-361 TASNYNSNGFYF
+361 SKIGNNYNSSGFYF
-373 NYNAVFTSIPSNHL
+373 NYNAVFTGIPSNHL
-387 SDKVYIR
+387 NDEISIR

-402 YIYSP
+402 YFYSP
-407 VVSNSYADVASAVLA
+407 VITRSYAEVASSVLA
-422 DDSVEQGIKDSV
+422 DNSVEQGIKNNV
-434 KLSLKEVQ
+434 KLSLGEV

>member
-35 ISTYSA
+35 VSTYSA

-98 PDSVTVIGKNA
+98 PDTVTVIGKNA

-142 KTEVEHNAFNG
+142 KIEIEHNAFNG
-153 SNIASVNMPKLK
+153 SNIASVDMPKLK

-247 WKNGGISN
+247 WKNGDISN
-255 PNKYTLNIIG
+255 PNKFNLNIIG
-265 GDDVV
+265 GDNVV
-270 SQHTQNL
+270 SMHTKNL

-313 QKLDFFS
+313 QKLDFFN

-361 TASNYNSNGFYF
+361 TASNYNSKGFYF

>member
-1 MKKLVSV
+1 MKKFVSV
-8 ALSAIMTVSVLAP
+8 ALSAIMAVSVLAP
-21 CRGVMAQ
+21 CQGVMAWQ
-28 QAAESET
+28 TAENET
-35 ISTYSA
+35 VGTYSA
-41 SRASDESKFI
+41 SRASDESKFT

-58 TSYKGYKLT
+58 TAYKGYKLT

-142 KTEVEHNAFNG
+142 KAEIEHNAFNG

-176 LKTVKVASLESIAN
+176 LKTVKASSLESIAN

-198 LQKVYASKLKKFDSS
+198 LQKVYASKLKSFDSS

-227 GADTIN
+227 SADTIN

-265 GDDVV
+265 GDEVV

-277 DNDAYT
+277 DSDAYV

-291 DTLGAQIRTKDNGL
+291 DALGAQIRTRDNGL
-305 RFGFQIDM
+305 RFGFQM
-313 QKLDFFS
+313 NTQKLNLFD
-320 LLLSATDAS
+320 LLLSATNAE

-342 TEAEKNQILRAGA
+342 TQEEQNQLLRAGKN
-355 SGVHTR
+355 GVHSKIG
-361 TASNYNSNGFYF
+361 SNYNSSGFYF
-373 NYNAVFTSIPSNHL
+373 NYNAVFTGIPSNHL
-387 SDKVYIR
+387 NDEISIR

-402 YIYSP
+402 YFYSP
-407 VVSNSYADVASAVLA
+407 VITRSYAEVASSVLA
-422 DDSVEQGIKDSV
+422 DNSVEQGVKNNV
-434 KLSLKEVQ
+434 KLSLGEV

>member
-21 CRGVMAQ
+21 CQGVMAQ
-28 QAAESET
+28 QAAESESV
-35 ISTYSA
+35 STYSA

-77 IPTKIGDGAFENN
+77 IPIKIGDGAFENN

-142 KTEVEHNAFNG
+142 KTEIEHNAFNG
-153 SNIASVNMPKLK
+153 SNIASVDMPKLK

-176 LKTVKVASLESIAN
+176 MKTVKVASLESITN

-265 GDDVV
+265 GDEVV
-270 SQHTQNL
+270 RLHTQNL
-277 DNDAYT
+277 DNDAYI

-305 RFGFQIDM
+305 LFGFQIDM

-320 LLLSATDAS
+320 LLLSATDAE

-334 TYDSLDGK
+334 TYDSLEEK
-342 TEAEKNQILRAGA
+342 TQEEKNNLLRIGNN
-355 SGVHTR
+355 GVHSKI
-361 TASNYNSNGFYF
+361 ASNYNSKGFYF

>member
-1 MKKLVSV
+1 MKKFVSV
-8 ALSAIMTVSVLAP
+8 ALSAIMAVSVLAP
-21 CRGVMAQ
+21 CQGVLAQ
-28 QAAESET
+28 ENVNYET
-35 ISTYSA
+35 VSTYSA

-58 TSYKGYKLT
+58 TAYKGYKLT

-142 KTEVEHNAFNG
+142 KAEIEHNAFNG

-165 SADGGFTDCKK
+165 SADGGFSDCKK
-176 LKTVKVASLESIAN
+176 LKTVKASSLESIAN

-227 GADTIN
+227 SADTIN

-265 GDDVV
+265 GDEVV
-270 SQHTQNL
+270 SQHTKNL
-277 DNDAYT
+277 DRDAYI

-291 DTLGAQIRTKDNGL
+291 DALGAQIRTRDNGL
-305 RFGFQIDM
+305 RFGFQM
-313 QKLDFFS
+313 NTQKLNLFD
-320 LLLSATDAS
+320 LLLSATNAE

-342 TEAEKNQILRAGA
+342 TQEEQNQLLRAGKN
-355 SGVHTR
+355 GVHSKIG
-361 TASNYNSNGFYF
+361 SNYNSSGFYF
-373 NYNAVFTSIPSNHL
+373 NYNAVFTGIPSNHL
-387 SDKVYIR
+387 NDEISIR

-402 YIYSP
+402 YFYSP
-407 VVSNSYADVASAVLA
+407 VITRSYAEVASSVLA
-422 DDSVEQGIKDSV
+422 DNSVEQGVKNNV
-434 KLSLKEVQ
+434 KLSLGEV

>member
-1 MKKLVSV
+1 MKKFLSV
-8 ALSAIMTVSVLAP
+8 ALSAIMAVSVLAP
-21 CRGVMAQ
+21 CQGVMAQ
-28 QAAESET
+28 ENVNYET
-35 ISTYSA
+35 VSTYSA

-58 TSYKGYKLT
+58 TAYKGYKLT

-126 QDSCFAKSSL
+126 QDSCFARSSL

-142 KTEVEHNAFNG
+142 KAEIEHNAFNG

-165 SADGGFTDCKK
+165 NADGGFSDCKK
-176 LKTVKVASLESIAN
+176 LKTVKASSLESIAN
-190 GAFSGCTA
+190 GAFGGCTA
-198 LQKVYASKLKKFDSS
+198 LQKVYASKLKNFDSS

-227 GADTIN
+227 SADTIN

-247 WKNGGISN
+247 WKNGDISN
-255 PNKYTLNIIG
+255 PNKFALNIIG
-265 GDDVV
+265 GDEVV

-277 DNDAYT
+277 DSDAYV

-291 DTLGAQIRTKDNGL
+291 DALGAQIRTRDNGL
-305 RFGFQIDM
+305 RFGFQM
-313 QKLDFFS
+313 NTQKLNLFD
-320 LLLSATDAS
+320 LLLSATNAE

-342 TEAEKNQILRAGA
+342 TQEEQNQLLRAGKN
-355 SGVHTR
+355 GVHSKTG
-361 TASNYNSNGFYF
+361 SNYNSSGFYF
-373 NYNAVFTSIPSNHL
+373 NYNAVFTGIPSNHL
-387 SDKVYIR
+387 NDEISIR

-402 YIYSP
+402 YFYSP
-407 VVSNSYADVASAVLA
+407 VITRSYAEVASSVLA
-422 DDSVEQGIKDSV
+422 DNSVEQGVKNNV
-434 KLSLKEVQ
+434 KLSLGEV

>member
-1 MKKLVSV
+1 MKKFLSV
-8 ALSAIMTVSVLAP
+8 ALSAIMAASVLAP
-21 CRGVMAQ
+21 CQGVLAQ
-28 QAAESET
+28 ENVNYET
-35 ISTYSA
+35 VGTYSA

-51 IDENGVI
+51 IDENGVV
-58 TSYKGYKLT
+58 TAYKGYKLT

-90 VVVRNITL
+90 VVVRNITF

-142 KTEVEHNAFNG
+142 KAEIEHNAFNG

-165 SADGGFTDCKK
+165 NADGGFSDCKK
-176 LKTVKVASLESIAN
+176 LKTVKVSSLESIAN
-190 GAFSGCTA
+190 RAFSGCTA

-265 GDDVV
+265 GDEVV

-277 DNDAYT
+277 DSDAYV

-291 DTLGAQIRTKDNGL
+291 DTLGAQIRTRDNGL
-305 RFGFQIDM
+305 RFGFQM
-313 QKLDFFS
+313 NTQKLNLFD
-320 LLLSATDAS
+320 LLLSATNAE

-334 TYDSLDGK
+334 TYNSLDGK
-342 TEAEKNQILRAGA
+342 TQEEQNQLLRAGKN
-355 SGVHTR
+355 GVHSKTG
-361 TASNYNSNGFYF
+361 SNYNSSGFYF
-373 NYNAVFTSIPSNHL
+373 NYNAVFTGIPSNHL
-387 SDKVYIR
+387 NDEISIR

-402 YIYSP
+402 YFYSP
-407 VVSNSYADVASAVLA
+407 VITRSYAEVASSVLA
-422 DDSVEQGIKDSV
+422 DNSVEQGVKNNV
-434 KLSLKEVQ
+434 KLSLGEV

>member
-1 MKKLVSV
+1 MKKFVSV
-8 ALSAIMTVSVLAP
+8 ALSAIMAASVLAP
-21 CRGVMAQ
+21 CQGVMAQ
-28 QAAESET
+28 ENVNYET
-35 ISTYSA
+35 VSTYSA
-41 SRASDESKFI
+41 TRASDESKFI

-58 TSYKGYKLT
+58 TAYKGYKLT

-142 KTEVEHNAFNG
+142 KAEIEHNAFNG

-176 LKTVKVASLESIAN
+176 LKTVKAPSLESIAN
-190 GAFSGCTA
+190 GAFGGCTA

-227 GADTIN
+227 SADTIN

-265 GDDVV
+265 GDEVV
-270 SQHTQNL
+270 ALHTSDL
-277 DNDAYT
+277 ESDAYV

-291 DTLGAQIRTKDNGL
+291 DALGAQIRTRDNGL
-305 RFGFQIDM
+305 RFGFQM
-313 QKLDFFS
+313 NTQKLNLFD
-320 LLLSATDAS
+320 LLLSATNAE

-342 TEAEKNQILRAGA
+342 TQEEQNQLLRAGKN
-355 SGVHTR
+355 GVHSKTG
-361 TASNYNSNGFYF
+361 SNYNSSGFYF
-373 NYNAVFTSIPSNHL
+373 NYNAVFTGIPSNHL
-387 SDKVYIR
+387 NDEISIR

-402 YIYSP
+402 YFYSP
-407 VVSNSYADVASAVLA
+407 VITRSYAEVASSVLA
-422 DDSVEQGIKDSV
+422 DNSVEQGIKNNV
-434 KLSLKEVQ
+434 KLSLGEV

>member
-21 CRGVMAQ
+21 CQGVMAQ
-28 QAAESET
+28 QAAESESV
-35 ISTYSA
+35 STYSA

-126 QDSCFAKSSL
+126 QDSCFAQSRL

-142 KTEVEHNAFNG
+142 KTEIEHNAFNG
-153 SNIASVNMPKLK
+153 SNIASVDMPKLK

-176 LKTVKVASLESIAN
+176 LKTVKVASLESITN

-213 DFSDSKTIEMLFLP
+213 DFSDSKTIDMLFLP
-227 GADTIN
+227 SADTIN

-247 WKNGGISN
+247 WKNGDISN
-255 PNKYTLNIIG
+255 PNKFALNIIG

-270 SQHTQNL
+270 RLHTSDL
-277 DNDAYT
+277 ESDAYT

-355 SGVHTR
+355 SGVHTK

-407 VVSNSYADVASAVLA
+407 VVSNSYADVALAVLN
-422 DDSVEQGIKDSV
+422 DEYVEQGIKNNV
-434 KLSLKEVQ
+434 KLSLGEV

>member
-1 MKKLVSV
+1 MKKFVSV
-8 ALSAIMTVSVLAP
+8 ALSAIMAVSVLAP
-21 CRGVMAQ
+21 CQGVLAQ
-28 QAAESET
+28 ENVNYET
-35 ISTYSA
+35 VSTYSA

-51 IDENGVI
+51 IDKNGVI
-58 TSYKGYKLT
+58 TAYKGYKLT

-90 VVVRNITL
+90 VVVRNITF

-142 KTEVEHNAFNG
+142 KAEIEHNAFNG

-165 SADGGFTDCKK
+165 NADGGFSDCKK
-176 LKTVKVASLESIAN
+176 LKTVKVSSLESIAN
-190 GAFSGCTA
+190 RAFSGCTA

-265 GDDVV
+265 GDEVV

-277 DNDAYT
+277 DSDAYV

-291 DTLGAQIRTKDNGL
+291 DTLGAQIRTRDNGL
-305 RFGFQIDM
+305 RFGFQM
-313 QKLDFFS
+313 NTQKLNLFD
-320 LLLSATDAS
+320 LLLSATNAE

-334 TYDSLDGK
+334 TYNSLDGK
-342 TEAEKNQILRAGA
+342 TQEEQNQLLRAGKN
-355 SGVHTR
+355 GVHSKTG
-361 TASNYNSNGFYF
+361 SNYNSSGFYF
-373 NYNAVFTSIPSNHL
+373 NYNAVFTGIPSNHL
-387 SDKVYIR
+387 NDEISIR

-402 YIYSP
+402 YFYSP
-407 VVSNSYADVASAVLA
+407 VITRSYAEVASSVLA
-422 DDSVEQGIKDSV
+422 DNSVEQGVKNNV
-434 KLSLKEVQ
+434 KLSLGEV

>member
-1 MKKLVSV
+1 MKKFVSV
-8 ALSAIMTVSVLAP
+8 ALSAIMAVSVLVP
-21 CRGVMAQ
+21 CQGVLAQ
-28 QAAESET
+28 ENVNYET
-35 ISTYSA
+35 VGTYSA

-58 TSYKGYKLT
+58 TAYKGYKLT
-67 VTVPETINGI
+67 VTVPDTVNGI

-142 KTEVEHNAFNG
+142 KTEIEHNAFNG

-165 SADGGFTDCKK
+165 NADGGFSDCKK
-176 LKTVKVASLESIAN
+176 LKTVKASSLESIAN
-190 GAFSGCTA
+190 GAFGGCTA
-198 LQKVYASKLKKFDSS
+198 LQKVYASKLKNFDSS

-227 GADTIN
+227 SADTIN

-255 PNKYTLNIIG
+255 PNKYSLNIIG
-265 GDDVV
+265 GDEVV
-270 SQHTQNL
+270 ALHTSDL
-277 DNDAYT
+277 ESDAYV

-291 DTLGAQIRTKDNGL
+291 DTLGAQIRTRDNGL
-305 RFGFQIDM
+305 RFGFQM
-313 QKLDFFS
+313 NTQKLNLFD
-320 LLLSATDAS
+320 LLLSATNAE

-342 TEAEKNQILRAGA
+342 TQEEQNQLLRAGKN
-355 SGVHTR
+355 GVHSKTG
-361 TASNYNSNGFYF
+361 SNYNSSGFYF
-373 NYNAVFTSIPSNHL
+373 NYNAVFTGIPSNHL
-387 SDKVYIR
+387 NDEISIR

-402 YIYSP
+402 YFYSP
-407 VVSNSYADVASAVLA
+407 VITRSYAEVASSVLA
-422 DDSVEQGIKDSV
+422 DNSVEQGIKNNV
-434 KLSLKEVQ
+434 KLSLGEV

>member
-1 MKKLVSV
+1 MKKFLSV
-8 ALSAIMTVSVLAP
+8 ALSAIMAVSVLAP
-21 CRGVMAQ
+21 CQGVMAQ
-28 QAAESET
+28 ENVNYET
-35 ISTYSA
+35 IGTYSA

-58 TSYKGYKLT
+58 TAYKGYKLT

-142 KTEVEHNAFNG
+142 KAEIEHNAFNG

-165 SADGGFTDCKK
+165 SADGGFSDCKK
-176 LKTVKVASLESIAN
+176 LKTVKASSLESIAN
-190 GAFSGCTA
+190 GAFGGCTA

-227 GADTIN
+227 SADTIN
-233 LDVTHNMTLYCGDN
+233 LDVTHNMTFYCGDN
-247 WKNGGISN
+247 WKNGDISN
-255 PNKYTLNIIG
+255 PNKFALNIIG

-277 DNDAYT
+277 DNDAYI

-291 DTLGAQIRTKDNGL
+291 DALGAQIRTRDNGL
-305 RFGFQIDM
+305 RFGFQM
-313 QKLDFFS
+313 NTQKLNLFD
-320 LLLSATDAS
+320 LLLSATNAE

-342 TEAEKNQILRAGA
+342 TQEEQNQLLRAGKN
-355 SGVHTR
+355 GVH
-361 TASNYNSNGFYF
+361 SKIGNNYNSSGFYF
-373 NYNAVFTSIPSNHL
+373 NYNAVFTGIPSNHL
-387 SDKVYIR
+387 NDEISIR

-402 YIYSP
+402 YFYSP
-407 VVSNSYADVASAVLA
+407 VITRSYAEVASSVLA
-422 DDSVEQGIKDSV
+422 DNSVEQGIKNNV
-434 KLSLKEVQ
+434 KLSLGEV

>member
-1 MKKLVSV
+1 MKKFLSV
-8 ALSAIMTVSVLAP
+8 AMSAIMAVSVLAP
-21 CRGVMAQ
+21 CQGVLAQ
-28 QAAESET
+28 ENVNYET
-35 ISTYSA
+35 VSTYSA
-41 SRASDESKFI
+41 SRASDESKFT
-51 IDENGVI
+51 IDENGVV
-58 TSYKGYKLT
+58 TAYKGYKLT

-142 KTEVEHNAFNG
+142 KAEIEHNAFNG

-165 SADGGFTDCKK
+165 NADGGFSDCKK
-176 LKTVKVASLESIAN
+176 LKTVKAPSLESIAN
-190 GAFSGCTA
+190 GAFGGCTV

-227 GADTIN
+227 SADTIN

-265 GDDVV
+265 GDEVV

-277 DNDAYT
+277 DSDAYV

-291 DTLGAQIRTKDNGL
+291 DALGAQIRTRDNGL
-305 RFGFQIDM
+305 RFGFQM
-313 QKLDFFS
+313 NTQKLNLFD
-320 LLLSATDAS
+320 LLLSATNAE

-342 TEAEKNQILRAGA
+342 TQEEQNQLLRAGKN
-355 SGVHTR
+355 GVHSKIG
-361 TASNYNSNGFYF
+361 SNYNSSGFYF
-373 NYNAVFTSIPSNHL
+373 NYNAVFTGIPSNHL
-387 SDKVYIR
+387 NDEISIR

-402 YIYSP
+402 YFYSP
-407 VVSNSYADVASAVLA
+407 VITRSYAEVASSVLA
-422 DDSVEQGIKDSV
+422 DNSVEQGIKNNV
-434 KLSLKEVQ
+434 KLSLGEV

>member
-1 MKKLVSV
+1 MKKFLSV
-8 ALSAIMTVSVLAP
+8 ALSAIMAVSVLAP
-21 CRGVMAQ
+21 CQGVMAQ
-28 QAAESET
+28 ENVNYET
-35 ISTYSA
+35 VSTYSA

-51 IDENGVI
+51 IDENGVV
-58 TSYKGYKLT
+58 TAYKGYKLT

-142 KTEVEHNAFNG
+142 KAEIEHNAFNG

-176 LKTVKVASLESIAN
+176 LKTVKASSLESIGN
-190 GAFSGCTA
+190 GAFGGCTA
-198 LQKVYASKLKKFDSS
+198 LQKVYASKLKNFDSS
-213 DFSDSKTIEMLFLP
+213 DFFDSKTIEMLFLP
-227 GADTIN
+227 SADTIN

-265 GDDVV
+265 GDEVV
-270 SQHTQNL
+270 ALHTSDL
-277 DNDAYT
+277 DSDAYV

-291 DTLGAQIRTKDNGL
+291 DALGAQIRTRDNGL
-305 RFGFQIDM
+305 RFGFQM
-313 QKLDFFS
+313 NTQKLNLFD
-320 LLLSATDAS
+320 LLLSATNAE

-342 TEAEKNQILRAGA
+342 TQEEQNQLLRAGKN
-355 SGVHTR
+355 GVHSKTG
-361 TASNYNSNGFYF
+361 SNYNSSGFYF
-373 NYNAVFTSIPSNHL
+373 NYNAVFTGIPSNHL
-387 SDKVYIR
+387 NDEISIR

-402 YIYSP
+402 YFYSP
-407 VVSNSYADVASAVLA
+407 VITRSYAEVASSVLA
-422 DDSVEQGIKDSV
+422 DNSVEQGVKNNV
-434 KLSLKEVQ
+434 KLSLGEV

>member
-21 CRGVMAQ
+21 CQGVMAQ
-28 QAAESET
+28 QAAESESV
-35 ISTYSA
+35 STYSA

-77 IPTKIGDGAFENN
+77 IPIKIGDGAFENN

-142 KTEVEHNAFNG
+142 KTDIEHNAFNG
-153 SNIASVNMPKLK
+153 SNIASVDMPKLK

-176 LKTVKVASLESIAN
+176 MKTVKVASLESITN

-265 GDDVV
+265 GDEVV
-270 SQHTQNL
+270 RLHTQNL
-277 DNDAYT
+277 DNDAYI

-320 LLLSATDAS
+320 LLLSATDAE

-334 TYDSLDGK
+334 TYDSLEEK
-342 TEAEKNQILRAGA
+342 TQEEKNNLLRIGNN
-355 SGVHTR
+355 GVHSKI
-361 TASNYNSNGFYF
+361 ASNYNSKGFYF